1 MCLFYQNGIES
12 LHDNEKWF
20 QCFKMSGAFEAFTTN
35 KSQLKRKEYEEYE
48 EVSALYGDSDI
59 FFPRVQK
66 LVCSNWH
73 SWSLERRERHI
84 KDFQAAGLT
93 VKQIFVKPVNIGRKP
108 SCQ

>member
-1 MCLFYQNGIES
+1 
-12 LHDNEKWF
+12 
-20 QCFKMSGAFEAFTTN
+20 MSGAFEAFTTN
-35 KSQLKRKEYEEYE
+35 KIQLKRKEYE

-66 LVCSNWH
+66 LVCSDWH